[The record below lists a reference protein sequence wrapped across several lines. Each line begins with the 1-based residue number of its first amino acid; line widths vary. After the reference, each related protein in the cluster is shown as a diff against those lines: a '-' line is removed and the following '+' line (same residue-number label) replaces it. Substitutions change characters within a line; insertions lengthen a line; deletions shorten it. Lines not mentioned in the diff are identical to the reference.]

1 MRFIFYSAS
10 RMNFLVSL
18 ERLILSSNR
27 IHSIPPVAEDFTHSI
42 GIKNLALS
50 FNDLREWTD
59 IDSLSR
65 WCPTLETLSLRGN
78 PLVEGTDQYNTW
90 FTVHHFQSY
99 RSADW
104 AVRATTRHFQDTVT
118 RNFRCGRRASVLLGA
133 GLF

>member
-1 MRFIFYSAS
+1 
-10 RMNFLVSL
+10 MNFLVSL

-27 IHSIPPVAEDFTHSI
+27 IHTIPPVAEDFTHSI

-78 PLVEGTDQYNTW
+78 PLVEGADQHGTW
-90 FTVHHFQSY
+90 FIVHLIRTY

-104 AVRATTRHFQDTVT
+104 AVRTATRHFQDTFT
-118 RNFRCGRRASVLLGA
+118 KNFRCGRRASVLRGA